1 MLWTNNFNTKNI
13 DSIVQTAIKDQ
24 ILSLKR
30 LNKDYNE
37 VKIDC

>member
-30 LNKDYNE
+30 LNEDFIK